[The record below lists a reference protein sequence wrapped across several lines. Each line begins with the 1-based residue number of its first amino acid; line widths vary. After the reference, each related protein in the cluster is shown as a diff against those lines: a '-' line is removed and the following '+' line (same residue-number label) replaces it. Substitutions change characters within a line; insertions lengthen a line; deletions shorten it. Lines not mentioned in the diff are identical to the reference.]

1 MSDYRMD
8 DGDFQPRGTFGNG
21 PLRRLREGR
30 MFMGV
35 AGGLADWLGT
45 SRLVVRLAFVG
56 LGLVFNFLTLFAYV
70 GLGMLLG
77 REARDARR
85 RACGGSDSHRS
96 GRRAERRAARRAERE
111 AGRASRPGYQAPQQG
126 AVEPGMAAPGSVV
139 ARFQEI
145 ERRLRQAEA
154 EVTSPRYRFDHD
166 LKAGGRT

>member
-1 MSDYRMD
+1 MD
-8 DGDFQPRGTFGNG
+8 DGDLPARGAFGNG

-85 RACGGSDSHRS
+85 RVCGGADGYRS

-111 AGRASRPGYQAPQQG
+111 AVREPRASRSRSQASESG
-126 AVEPGMAAPGSVV
+126 IAAPGSVV

-154 EVTSPRYRFDHD
+154 EVTSPGYRFDHD
-166 LKAGGRT
+166 LKASGKT

>member
-8 DGDFQPRGTFGNG
+8 DGDQPRGGAFGNG

-56 LGLVFNFLTLFAYV
+56 LGMVFNFLTLFAYI

-77 REARDARR
+77 REARDQQR
-85 RACGGSDSHRS
+85 RACGGSYTHHSGHRL
-96 GRRAERRAARRAERE
+96 GHRAERRAARRAERE
-111 AGRASRPGYQAPQQG
+111 AARASQPRHQAPEQ
-126 AVEPGMAAPGSVV
+126 AVAAPGSVV

-145 ERRLRQAEA
+145 EQRLRQAEA
-154 EVTSPRYRFDHD
+154 EVTSPGYRFDRD
-166 LKAGGRT
+166 LKAGGKT

>member
-8 DGDFQPRGTFGNG
+8 DGDQPRGAFGNG

-56 LGLVFNFLTLFAYV
+56 LGMVFNFLTLIAYI

-77 REARDARR
+77 REARDQQR
-85 RACGGSDSHRS
+85 RACGGSDTHPS
-96 GRRAERRAARRAERE
+96 GRRSGHRAQRRAARRAERD
-111 AGRASRPGYQAPQQG
+111 AARASQPRHQAPEQ
-126 AVEPGMAAPGSVV
+126 AVAAPGSVV

-145 ERRLRQAEA
+145 EQRLRQAEA
-154 EVTSPRYRFDHD
+154 EVTSPGYRFDRD
-166 LKAGGRT
+166 LKAGGKT